1 MSTETNDKT
10 TGMFAGIRTVRLRLP
25 VSSPACYSPSR
36 RTIYINPPTFDS
48 LSDRTKTF
56 VLCHEVGHATV
67 RDEDLADWEGF
78 LRFIRLGYTPKDA
91 VEAINESLG
100 MMHPEHQ
107 ERFIALVYRA
117 AKYDAEVNNNPKT
130 LNLIMENPVF
140 EHFTEKDAT
149 LLAQR
154 TGLSED
160 EVMDFLGMS
169 EDEASDFLCM
179 SKEERQAKK
188 QAKKDAKAEK
198 KAKKQEQKERRQ
210 EARTQK
216 QEAKAAE
223 KAAKTERKNQK
234 AEARVNLINSRA
246 NKNNAKAEGIAN
258 GTYQGAGAAIG
269 DALGGV
275 LDTAKSIFGKGG
287 DDDGGYIDPG
297 YGDGGSVETKS
308 ATDEGSGKM
317 KWILIAVAAA
327 VVIAVVVVLVVK
339 KKKK

>member
-48 LSDRTKTF
+48 LSDRAKTF

-179 SKEERQAKK
+179 SKEERQAKR
-188 QAKKDAKAEK
+188 QAKKDAKQ
-198 KAKKQEQKERRQ
+198 AKKDQKAAAKQAKKDQKAANKQAKIDAKLARQ
-210 EARTQK
+210 EARTNVIQ
-216 QEAKAAE
+216 
-223 KAAKTERKNQK
+223 
-234 AEARVNLINSRA
+234 SRA

-258 GTYQGAGAAIG
+258 GTYRGAGAAIG

-287 DDDGGYIDPG
+287 DDDGGYVDPG